1 MASPAL
7 DPVFLASRIDSLERQ
22 VADTTSKTLLLSL
35 AHARAEARAKE
46 SDERLRQLVTLM
58 RTVIP
63 STRPPPQLLFDDV
76 GVIAPV
82 QRMLAAGIAL
92 TATGVVG
99 LVFSFDYISA
109 TLAVATGALVVDTFR
124 RGTAFAVRQ
133 CDPVNG
139 KKETCGSP
147 EHIPNLA
154 IATMAFGAA
163 GFFWTFFPA
172 VLIAIDAT
180 SRPQDG
186 GARVVSSWF
195 FIGALADT
203 AAVLLAAFILVM
215 MRAWTAALRA
225 ETVRTALMED
235 GGEAG
240 APSSSAGA
248 TTTRGS
254 VNTGTASAGAHVTT
268 AGMPPAQQHSGW
280 GIGDPVTV
288 VEGFAVS
295 DSDAGLAQAVSLLN
309 KGRMPA

>member
-1 MASPAL
+1 MLTAGAL
-7 DPVFLASRIDSLERQ
+7 
-22 VADTTSKTLLLSL
+22 
-35 AHARAEARAKE
+35 
-46 SDERLRQLVTLM
+46 
-58 RTVIP
+58 
-63 STRPPPQLLFDDV
+63 
-76 GVIAPV
+76 
-82 QRMLAAGIAL
+82 L

-147 EHIPNLA
+147 DHIPNLA

-172 VLIAIDAT
+172 ILIAIDAAN
-180 SRPQDG
+180 RPGDG
-186 GARVVSSWF
+186 GARVVSAWF
-195 FIGALADT
+195 FIGAAADT

-225 ETVRTALMED
+225 QAVHTALMED
-235 GGEAG
+235 GGGAA
-240 APSSSAGA
+240 APSSAASSS
-248 TTTRGS
+248 TRGS
-254 VNTGTASAGAHVTT
+254 LNTGTASAGAHVTT
-268 AGMPPAQQHSGW
+268 AGMPPVQQHSGW

-288 VEGFAVS
+288 VEGFSVS

-309 KGRMPA
+309 KGRT